1 MHDLIGTTMHRR
13 SEQQD
18 RLAARLSVPALAD
31 NAAMEQVVRAVFKTM
46 HGDLSSKETSLLAE
60 VEELGRTIE
69 QAKAEISALQVGD
82 ITNSHIPSAT
92 DELDAIVAHT
102 AAATNSI
109 LEVCETLDKVAATLT
124 GAASQQLGDATT
136 QIYEACGFQDITGQR
151 ISKVVLALKA
161 IDEKVAHILKTFRV
175 EAAPSAPVE
184 AKAITSDDDLLNGPQ
199 LPIAAMDQSEIDRLL
214 ASFE

>member
-1 MHDLIGTTMHRR
+1 MHNADSTRMRQRHD
-13 SEQQD
+13 QQE
-18 RLAARLSVPALAD
+18 RLAARLSAHHAQD
-31 NAAMEQVVRAVFKTM
+31 NEAMEKVVRAVFKTM
-46 HGDLSSKETSLLAE
+46 HGDLSAKETSLLAE

-82 ITNSHIPSAT
+82 ITNSHIPTAT

-109 LEVCETLDKVAATLT
+109 LEVCETLDNMAATLT
-124 GAASQQLGDATT
+124 GESAQKLADATT

-161 IDEKVAHILKTFRV
+161 IDEKVAHILTTFRV
-175 EAAPSAPVE
+175 ELPPPTQPKVIANDE
-184 AKAITSDDDLLNGPQ
+184 DLLNGPQ
-199 LPIAAMDQSEIDRLL
+199 LPLAAMDQSEIDRLM
-214 ASFE
+214 ADF